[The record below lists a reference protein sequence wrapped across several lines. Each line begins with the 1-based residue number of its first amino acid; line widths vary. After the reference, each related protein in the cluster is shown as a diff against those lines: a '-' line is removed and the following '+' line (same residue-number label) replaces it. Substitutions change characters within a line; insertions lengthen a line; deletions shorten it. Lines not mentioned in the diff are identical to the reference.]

1 MEASL
6 YMDDGPGDTVVVDSN
21 TETVRVSGNKEED
34 NGKEDDD
41 RLGNAVVD
49 GSNMEKVSTM
59 TI

>member
-21 TETVRVSGNKEED
+21 TETVRASGNKEED

-41 RLGNAVVD
+41 SLGNAVVD